1 MRTSQSGWN
10 DGQTALHFVE
20 SMMPACCCPPT
31 FRRVPGPRVGQ
42 RAVGQMVEPEREA
55 SLKVPGLASWRE
67 LGEPG
72 AFLPPTISPGRATS
86 SWDLLHGYN
95 LEVESR

>member
-20 SMMPACCCPPT
+20 SMGCLPAAARPLSDE
-31 FRRVPGPRVGQ
+31 RQARVWDNGPVGQ
-42 RAVGQMVEPEREA
+42 VVEPEREA

-67 LGEPG
+67 PG
-72 AFLPPTISPGRATS
+72 AFPADEKSRSGNFQGPPLTS
-86 SWDLLHGYN
+86 
-95 LEVESR
+95 R